1 MHTFLIT
8 FHIILSLL
16 LVFIILMQ
24 PGKGADMS
32 SAFGGGGGSQLFG
45 ASGPG
50 NFLTRGT
57 GVIAT
62 LFMVTSITLAFQSTR
77 ANQAGGG
84 ADEGFKKTEGEGAEG
99 SGFGAKQ
106 PEEAV
111 PAVTPAPGDAAP
123 SDAVPAPAPE
133 AVPAPAPGG
142 DVPGPGDAG
151 PTPDAAPAGAPQ

>member
-16 LVFIILMQ
+16 LMFIILMQ

-57 GVIAT
+57 GIIAT
-62 LFMVTSITLAFQSTR
+62 LFMVTSITLAYQSTR

-84 ADEGFKKTEGEGAEG
+84 AEEGFEKTAGEGEEG
-99 SGFGAKQ
+99 SGFGAT
-106 PEEAV
+106 PPADAAAV
-111 PAVTPAPGDAAP
+111 PADVPT
-123 SDAVPAPAPE
+123 AVPADVPT
-133 AVPAPAPGG
+133 AVPA
-142 DVPGPGDAG
+142 DVPTAVPADVPAAV
-151 PTPDAAPAGAPQ
+151 PVAVPAAPEVVPAQP

>member
-62 LFMVTSITLAFQSTR
+62 LFMVTSITLAYQSTR

-84 ADEGFKKTEGEGAEG
+84 AEEGFKKTEGEGAEG
-99 SGFGAKQ
+99 SGFGAKK

-111 PAVTPAPGDAAP
+111 PVVTPAPTDAP
-123 SDAVPAPAPE
+123 PAE
-133 AVPAPAPGG
+133 AVPAPEPTPAPAPGAS
-142 DVPGPGDAG
+142 PEAP
-151 PTPDAAPAGAPQ
+151 PTAPPAGAPQ

>member
-62 LFMVTSITLAFQSTR
+62 LFMVTSITLAYQSTR

-84 ADEGFKKTEGEGAEG
+84 AEEGFKKTEGEGAEG
-99 SGFGAKQ
+99 SGFGAKK

-111 PAVTPAPGDAAP
+111 PVVAPAAADAPPSEEVPTPEPTPTPAPGA
-123 SDAVPAPAPE
+123 APE
-133 AVPAPAPGG
+133 APPSAP
-142 DVPGPGDAG
+142 
-151 PTPDAAPAGAPQ
+151 PAGAPQ

>member
-62 LFMVTSITLAFQSTR
+62 LFMVTSITLAYQSTR

-84 ADEGFKKTEGEGAEG
+84 AEEGFKKTEGEGAEG
-99 SGFGAKQ
+99 SGFGAKK
-106 PEEAV
+106 PEETAPVVTPAPTEAPADAPAGEAV
-111 PAVTPAPGDAAP
+111 PAPEAGPAPEA
-123 SDAVPAPAPE
+123 APAPE
-133 AVPAPAPGG
+133 A
-142 DVPGPGDAG
+142 
-151 PTPDAAPAGAPQ
+151 TPAAPLPGAPQ